1 MGEGSQHRM
10 QRYLRFHTHVR
21 SGAASAPADP
31 GRGTA
36 QSLRELRQTEAG
48 GKAGNDLYPPAKQ
61 NIRPKTIVFGR
72 TMVEARG
79 VEPLSEDQTAK
90 TSPSAVCVL
99 TFPPPDSRRRDA
111 GLSSFINSHPSQS
124 LNGLVPCIDDAGYLR
139 RRRLRADGHG
149 LSRDGDGIIIVSS
162 F

>member
-1 MGEGSQHRM
+1 M
-10 QRYLRFHTHVR
+10 QQGLLSHHGVKEKHQ
-21 SGAASAPADP
+21 P
-31 GRGTA
+31 
-36 QSLRELRQTEAG
+36 
-48 GKAGNDLYPPAKQ
+48 LYQKLVL
-61 NIRPKTIVFGR
+61 N
-72 TMVEARG
+72 MVEARG

-124 LNGLVPCIDDAGYLR
+124 LNGLVPCIDDAGDLR

>member
-1 MGEGSQHRM
+1 MRETTVSLHSAVPHAKPRRRREVRDPYDG
-10 QRYLRFHTHVR
+10 LRPW
-21 SGAASAPADP
+21 S
-31 GRGTA
+31 
-36 QSLRELRQTEAG
+36 
-48 GKAGNDLYPPAKQ
+48 
-61 NIRPKTIVFGR
+61 
-72 TMVEARG
+72 

-90 TSPSAVCVL
+90 ASPSAVCVL

-111 GLSSFINSHPSQS
+111 GFSSFIKSHPSQS
-124 LNGLVPCIDDAGYLR
+124 LNGLVPCIDDAGDLR